1 VNCDLLGGGAEGD
14 VFYVPRLNILKMHKH
29 VLFSDIDSE
38 DLHASHSKMLTSEKT
53 RREDARLA

>member
-1 VNCDLLGGGAEGD
+1 MNCDLLGGGAEGD

-38 DLHASHSKMLTSEKT
+38 NLHASHSN
-53 RREDARLA
+53 DADVGKDPT